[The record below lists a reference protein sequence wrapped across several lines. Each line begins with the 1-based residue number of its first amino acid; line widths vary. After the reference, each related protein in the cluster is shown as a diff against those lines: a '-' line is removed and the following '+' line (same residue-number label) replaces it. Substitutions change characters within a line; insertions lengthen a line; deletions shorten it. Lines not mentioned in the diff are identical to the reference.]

1 MNRISHYLIKK
12 ITSKDSCVN
21 LFLLCN
27 MAYDG
32 EDSWERSKGIEEGE
46 MGMGVGALVA

>member
-1 MNRISHYLIKK
+1 
-12 ITSKDSCVN
+12 
-21 LFLLCN
+21 

-32 EDSWERSKGIEEGE
+32 EDSWEKSKGIEEGE